1 MLKIDELEIYNK
13 LTSGASVKGLAKIYG
28 CSRTKIQKIK
38 DNGKYYIDMATGE
51 LIFTAKTVTIIEQAF
66 HNLETNLILYDNLG
80 DRKSGLLRDRAVVP
94 RLASFLMSYFNMEI
108 TEKSKDSFIS
118 KLRDWKAKKIK
129 LVGCDTLGNINQ
141 QINDITLDFIN
152 NEKWVKP
159 PRKTVV
165 SIKPI
170 KEEKQEVA
178 YSFGME
184 DYADVYNTVEE
195 VIDEFISTTLWNHYD
210 DKEREKLIFRDY
222 NNNTCIVVDVNTVV
236 PYEDYISADTIVEK
250 LKEDAY
256 EQYER
261 AEEYLDDI
269 DIELLQEELDKLWKK
284 FKKKQ
289 GINAP
294 FYTTKETVPYV
305 VTFKDDEVISYKK
318 L

>member
-1 MLKIDELEIYNK
+1 MSNTMIGTCEICGKENVPLK
-13 LTSGASVKGLAKIYG
+13 
-28 CSRTKIQKIK
+28 R
-38 DNGKYYIDMATGE
+38 KYYYYD
-51 LIFTAKTVTIIEQAF
+51 IECDCCSPQHF
-66 HNLETNLILYDNLG
+66 ECVDYC
-80 DRKSGLLRDRAVVP
+80 
-94 RLASFLMSYFNMEI
+94 
-108 TEKSKDSFIS
+108 KD
-118 KLRDWKAKKIK
+118 
-129 LVGCDTLGNINQ
+129 CTP
-141 QINDITLDFIN
+141 
-152 NEKWVKP
+152 KP

-165 SIKPI
+165 SIRPI
-170 KEEKQEVA
+170 EEEKQEVA
-178 YSFGME
+178 YSFDME
-184 DYADVYNTVEE
+184 DYADVYDTVEE
-195 VIDEFISTTLWNHYD
+195 VIDEFISTTLWNYYD
-210 DKEREKLIFRDY
+210 DKDREKLIFRDD

-236 PYEDYISADTIVEK
+236 PYEDYIPADTIVEK

-261 AEEYLDDI
+261 AEDYLDDI

>member
-1 MLKIDELEIYNK
+1 MAEIDELEIYNK

-141 QINDITLDFIN
+141 QINDIALDFIN
-152 NEKWVKP
+152 NEENRASDSYYIDKNGLPRGYGLWYVKITDNWLNNLKP
-159 PRKTVV
+159 YIYVALSNK
-165 SIKPI
+165 SI
-170 KEEKQEVA
+170 
-178 YSFGME
+178 
-184 DYADVYNTVEE
+184 
-195 VIDEFISTTLWNHYD
+195 
-210 DKEREKLIFRDY
+210 
-222 NNNTCIVVDVNTVV
+222 
-236 PYEDYISADTIVEK
+236 
-250 LKEDAY
+250 LKEQNLRNYFFSRLKKEKEKTKDENLKKDISEALKFNYINSKVSFLLVTKYGNDIYNCIKDNRILYVETKAY
-256 EQYER
+256 YNGLVPPEMEKILL
-261 AEEYLDDI
+261 EYIYSD
-269 DIELLQEELDKLWKK
+269 
-284 FKKKQ
+284 
-289 GINAP
+289 
-294 FYTTKETVPYV
+294 
-305 VTFKDDEVISYKK
+305 
-318 L
+318 

>member
-1 MLKIDELEIYNK
+1 MLKINELEIYNK

-28 CSRTKIQKIK
+28 CSRTRIQKIK
-38 DNGKYYIDMATGE
+38 DNGKYYLNLTTGE
-51 LIFTAKTVTIIEQAF
+51 IIFTSKAISFDEQLF
-66 HNLETNLILYDNLG
+66 HQLYVNLEINDLMGMMGKPEIILE
-80 DRKSGLLRDRAVVP
+80 RAVIP
-94 RLASFLMSYFNMEI
+94 RLANFLMGLYGYDYNKK
-108 TEKSKDSFIS
+108 KSIET
-118 KLRDWKAKKIK
+118 KLRGWAKKKDK

-178 YSFGME
+178 YSFDME
-184 DYADVYNTVEE
+184 DYADVYDTVEE
-195 VIDEFISTTLWNHYD
+195 VIDEFISTTLWNYYN
-210 DKEREKLIFRDY
+210 DKEREKLIFRDD

>member
-1 MLKIDELEIYNK
+1 MLKINELEIYNK

-38 DNGKYYIDMATGE
+38 DNGKYYLNLTTGE
-51 LIFTAKTVTIIEQAF
+51 IIFTSKAISFDEQLF
-66 HNLETNLILYDNLG
+66 HQLYVNLEINDLKGMLGKPEIILE
-80 DRKSGLLRDRAVVP
+80 RAVIP
-94 RLASFLMSYFNMEI
+94 RLANFLMGLYGYDYSKK
-108 TEKSKDSFIS
+108 KSIET
-118 KLRDWKAKKIK
+118 KLRGWANKKDK

-210 DKEREKLIFRDY
+210 DKER
-222 NNNTCIVVDVNTVV
+222 
-236 PYEDYISADTIVEK
+236 
-250 LKEDAY
+250 
-256 EQYER
+256 
-261 AEEYLDDI
+261 
-269 DIELLQEELDKLWKK
+269 
-284 FKKKQ
+284 
-289 GINAP
+289 
-294 FYTTKETVPYV
+294 
-305 VTFKDDEVISYKK
+305 
-318 L
+318 